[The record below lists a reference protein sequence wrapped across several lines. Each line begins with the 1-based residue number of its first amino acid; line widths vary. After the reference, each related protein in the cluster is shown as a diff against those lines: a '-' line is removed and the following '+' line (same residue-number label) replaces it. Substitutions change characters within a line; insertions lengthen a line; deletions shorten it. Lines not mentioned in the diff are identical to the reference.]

1 MAPYDDYRLSS
12 SILESPRDGPRHSR
26 ERLHSRGPPV
36 RERPRPAFD
45 YDERFESRLHAADR
59 YGPPARR
66 PDRYYDDADSFVS
79 SERPER
85 RRGVSP
91 PPRPRLLRRQ
101 SSLDTF
107 DRIPSRK
114 LEEMYYRGPSP
125 RLSPPP
131 RSRYSPPRPHGD
143 DLYYEDIRIAEP
155 DYYGDE
161 EFRGFR
167 ERDRYPTRP
176 RRSSSRFRE
185 RIVEERIERPYP
197 RKGKTRMPKK
207 LVHPRAIL
215 DRGYPFEEEEKAVMI
230 QVALS
235 KEQIDELVTI
245 SREIRRVSEAR
256 IVRTS
261 PSPVR
266 MERLSIADSPPRAS
280 HDTLIVERSP
290 SRSHSRHH
298 RHRRGHSE
306 RTLSVSRT
314 RSRSI
319 SAQSR
324 RRRRSSPGRREA
336 NRDET
341 GPLAIMVRPR
351 DSDDDLKLVGPLE
364 RRSGDLTEDEE
375 VHEVKKERKSPN
387 SRLIR
392 AMMATLT

>member
-12 SILESPRDGPRHSR
+12 SILESPRDGLRHSR
-26 ERLHSRGPPV
+26 ERLPSRGPPV
-36 RERPRPAFD
+36 REQPHPIFD
-45 YDERFESRLHAADR
+45 DDKRFESRLHAADR

-66 PDRYYDDADSFVS
+66 PERYYDDADSFIS

-131 RSRYSPPRPHGD
+131 RSRYSPRRAHGD

-185 RIVEERIERPYP
+185 RIVEERLERPYP

-215 DRGYPFEEEEKAVMI
+215 DKGYPFEEEEKAVMI

-245 SREIRRVSEAR
+245 SREIRRVNESKLSTCLGLLK
-256 IVRTS
+256 VCN
-261 PSPVR
+261 
-266 MERLSIADSPPRAS
+266 RLTYWI
-280 HDTLIVERSP
+280 LY
-290 SRSHSRHH
+290 
-298 RHRRGHSE
+298 
-306 RTLSVSRT
+306 
-314 RSRSI
+314 
-319 SAQSR
+319 
-324 RRRRSSPGRREA
+324 
-336 NRDET
+336 
-341 GPLAIMVRPR
+341 
-351 DSDDDLKLVGPLE
+351 
-364 RRSGDLTEDEE
+364 
-375 VHEVKKERKSPN
+375 SPN
-387 SRLIR
+387 CTHFSVTRTHGT
-392 AMMATLT
+392 A